1 MTAIADLAVTR
12 VAEGAGERRAL
23 PLSRF
28 PFAVFLLF
36 VLTLPLEA
44 AFVLEVGFTIRPS
57 YLALLA
63 LTAIVVCQ
71 SLFRIP
77 SGSFGSPLN
86 AAIAL
91 YLGVSTLSLV
101 MTVASPPPAVSMLPE
116 VALRGSAFR
125 SLFQLELLFFS
136 SLAYFYTVYLCA
148 DATSVRRVVRIYL
161 GCAVVVAGYGVYQFF
176 AEFLGLPFVDI
187 TNALG
192 TGGGVYEA
200 VRYGAWYYFRSHG
213 TFPEPANFGHY
224 LLSVLPLVCGL
235 ALYRGDGKTRAWQP
249 LTAYRV
255 PLVLMG
261 AALFLTRSRGS
272 WVGFAVGLL
281 ALLVVIGWGARVK
294 LLTTLVLAVVV
305 APAVLSFAWP
315 EMHAALWSAV
325 TERYEE
331 SQWQFEPRLQTLPF
345 TLALFREHPLLG
357 VGLGNYALHK
367 AAAFGDQLP
376 GTAYG
381 VFWQTLAETGL
392 LGFVAFGLMLARFYQ
407 VLLRALRKAKGGP
420 WYFYLLGYLAAVTA
434 MMVQYLSFADRLN
447 LYAWFLMGAAMATV
461 KLVETDAAGRR

>member
-36 VLTLPLEA
+36 VVTLPLEA
-44 AFVLEVGFTIRPS
+44 TLVLEVGFTIRLS
-57 YLALLA
+57 YLALMA

-91 YLGVSTLSLV
+91 YLGVSALSLV
-101 MTVASPPPAVSMLPE
+101 MTVASPPPPVAMAPE
-116 VALRGSAFR
+116 VALRGSEFR
-125 SLFQLELLFFS
+125 SLFQLGLLFLS
-136 SLAYFYTVYLCA
+136 SLAYFYTVYFCP
-148 DATSVRRVVRIYL
+148 DAASVRRALRVYL
-161 GCAVVVAGYGVYQFF
+161 WCAVVVAGYGVYQFF
-176 AEFLGLPFVDI
+176 AELLGLPFVDI

-192 TGGGVYEA
+192 TGGGVYH
-200 VRYGAWYYFRSHG
+200 VVKYGTWYYFRSHG
-213 TFPEPANFGHY
+213 TFQEPLNFGHY

-235 ALYRGDGKTRAWQP
+235 ALYRGKRETRAWQP

-261 AALFLTRSRGS
+261 AALFLTRSRGA

-281 ALLVVIGWGARVK
+281 VLLVVTGWKARVK
-294 LLTTLVLAVVV
+294 LLGTLMLAGVV
-305 APAVLSFAWP
+305 AHAVLSVAWP
-315 EMHAALWSAV
+315 DMYALLWSAV
-325 TERYEE
+325 TGRYGE

-345 TLALFREHPLLG
+345 TLGLFREHPLLG
-357 VGLGNYALHK
+357 VGLGSYALHK

-392 LGFVAFGLMLARFYQ
+392 LGLLAFGLMLARFYQ
-407 VLLRALRKAKGGP
+407 VLLRALRKARGGP
-420 WYFYLLGYLAAVTA
+420 WYPYLLGYLAAVTA

-461 KLVETDAAGRR
+461 KLVKTDAAGRR